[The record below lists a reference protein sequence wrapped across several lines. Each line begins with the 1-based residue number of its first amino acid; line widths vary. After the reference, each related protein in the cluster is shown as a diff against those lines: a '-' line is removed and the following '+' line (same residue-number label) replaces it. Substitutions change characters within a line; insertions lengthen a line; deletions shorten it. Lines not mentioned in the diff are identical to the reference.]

1 MSYFGGVIVGSLAM
15 LLLAIPVGA
24 VIGTH
29 TRKRRI
35 KDWVLD
41 YIPPLLW
48 AVLAPLLVFALW
60 PDRSR
65 FVEGI
70 TVGVAIMPM
79 VFLPD
84 MVSAIRHRRD
94 DETAELSAPALTSV
108 PIRRLDVPVARFG
121 ADVEEHFADPVVR
134 GRYVIA
140 AYRRGLLSDAELPP
154 AVAGLGDLGPAWVEL
169 ATPAVTSAGGTVERA
184 GADIGYDRSADEGDA
199 DVTTQLI
206 HYALRTGDARRYREA
221 LVALVPS
228 VELATVVKDEPEW
241 MRSHRRD
248 GLRESIIDNLDARFG
263 PQLTDTVHAH
273 FADPTTRAH
282 DLIVSSRLQA
292 MPSADV
298 PQRAAEVIADLPGAG
313 EAWTELAM
321 ASSTSPRS
329 ELEPILDRAAEE
341 IGYHR
346 DPLAAE
352 CDLYEA
358 AAYRAVVD
366 CRVREESQ
374 RLWALTWNDDVYLE
388 GGHDPAL
395 EGLRDAHAAAGDDYH
410 DQIRDTR
417 HHLIDYLNA
426 HY

>member
-1 MSYFGGVIVGSLAM
+1 MRDYVIGYPAGVALM
-15 LLLAIPVGA
+15 LLFTRWYNSQFPDPPVFIEGIGFGIGIGFVLNGPD
-24 VIGTH
+24 VIGAF
-29 TRKRRI
+29 RRR
-35 KDWVLD
+35 
-41 YIPPLLW
+41 P
-48 AVLAPLLVFALW
+48 
-60 PDRSR
+60 
-65 FVEGI
+65 
-70 TVGVAIMPM
+70 
-79 VFLPD
+79 
-84 MVSAIRHRRD
+84 RR
-94 DETAELSAPALTSV
+94 DETAEMSAPALTSV
-108 PIRRLDVPVARFG
+108 QIRRLDVPVARFG

-184 GADIGYDRSADEGDA
+184 AADIGYDRSADEADA

-221 LVALVPS
+221 LIALAPS

-248 GLRESIIDNLDARFG
+248 GLRESIIDDLDARFG

-282 DLIVSSRLQA
+282 DLIVSYRLQA